1 MLFMVV
7 EHFRPGQ
14 LELVAERFRNEGR
27 LLPAGVEYVDSWM
40 ATDGATCYQIMNAES
55 REALDRWIARWE
67 DLVEFSVT
75 PVMSSADYWARN

>member
-7 EHFRPGQ
+7 ERFRPGQ
-14 LELVAERFRNEGR
+14 LPLVADRFRTEGR
-27 LLPAGVEYVDSWM
+27 LLPEGVVYVDSWM
-40 ATDGATCYQIMNAES
+40 ATDAATCYQIMAAES

-75 PVMSSADYWARN
+75 PVMSSADYWKRD